1 MKKITKILISLL
13 PVIAAI
19 IFFIPFDTVW
29 EYIKVFSA
37 DKEIK
42 PATRT
47 YYQSLFEVGK
57 LLLLVISF
65 LPFIYIFF
73 FNYINQLIDRII
85 KSVTKVIQVVNSYIT
100 INVIFLFSFII
111 SIIFI
116 ISAVFVF
123 DIGQDP
129 AYFLNDLQNIE
140 KYGNIT
146 RDYDTGGTNI
156 YLIPNLPFNVI
167 SYAFVKIFGFSVIG
181 IRFIIVLFTFLFI
194 YSLYRFLEKDVFKF
208 SYILIF
214 AIPGIYSLTSEVFLE
229 ISAICFI
236 IFALTYLNKY
246 EIVKNRRFEYFSI
259 FFMVLA
265 ITTKFQLIPYLFLIF
280 GTMTVI
286 ETDIE
291 RRKFLVL
298 FLVKTYILTFLVI
311 IATMI
316 PFGFNEML
324 VYLNWYFISGAR
336 EGRSFLSFTDIK
348 LFMVNEIIFIPLFVL
363 AIYLYY
369 KYSKNSSRHFSF
381 HFLALF
387 SIVNVTYWLFF
398 FVTITWRNIVYANI
412 FLCIML
418 ATVLIQ
424 KKNYA
429 KIILLTFFILGV
441 TSNFIFLHHGV
452 IDDVQFLREHYK
464 RIEFARDNSQKDFFK
479 NVSTIVES
487 EANLYVPSLPYL
499 SRVHLNNRRII
510 LLRDFEIN
518 EQNKS
523 YLIYDKEA
531 FHEEYFEQIKDKV
544 STGDYKTIFK
554 TGDYYLFEIIN
565 N

>member
-1 MKKITKILISLL
+1 ARCPAGPARRRRCRGTPRHRVPSLCADQAQSDGR
-13 PVIAAI
+13 AAR
-19 IFFIPFDTVW
+19 
-29 EYIKVFSA
+29 A
-37 DKEIK
+37 D
-42 PATRT
+42 PARA
-47 YYQSLFEVGK
+47 
-57 LLLLVISF
+57 
-65 LPFIYIFF
+65 
-73 FNYINQLIDRII
+73 QLIDKIMKLLKHII
-85 KSVTKVIQVVNSYIT
+85 QTADNYIT
-100 INVIFLFSFII
+100 VNFIFLTSFVI
-111 SIIFI
+111 SIVFI
-116 ISAVFVF
+116 ISAVFLF

-129 AYFLNDLQNIE
+129 AYFLNDIQNIE

-167 SYAFVKIFGFSVIG
+167 SYAYVKLFGFSVIG
-181 IRFIIVLFTFLFI
+181 IRFIIVFFTFLFI
-194 YSLYRFLEKDVFKF
+194 YSLYRFLEKDAFKI

-229 ISAICFI
+229 ISAICFL
-236 IFALTYLNKY
+236 IFALIYLNKY
-246 EIVKNRRFEYFSI
+246 EIVKNKRFEYFSI

-265 ITTKFQLIPYLFLIF
+265 ITTKFQLIPYLFLVF
-280 GTMTVI
+280 GAIIVI
-286 ETDIE
+286 EPSIE

-316 PFGFNEML
+316 PFGLNDML

-336 EGRSFLSFTDIK
+336 EGRAFLSFTDIK
-348 LFMVNEIIFIPLFVL
+348 LFMANEIIFIPLFVL

-387 SIVNVTYWLFF
+387 SIINVTYWLFF
-398 FVTITWRNIVYANI
+398 FATITWRNIVYANI

-418 ATVLIQ
+418 ATVLIH

-429 KIILLTFFILGV
+429 KIILLIFFILGV
-441 TSNFIFLHHGV
+441 SSNFIFLHHGV
-452 IDDVQFLREHYK
+452 IDDIQFLREHYK
-464 RIEFARDNSQKDFFK
+464 RIEFARDDSQKDFFNK
-479 NVSTIVES
+479 VSTIVES
-487 EANLYVPSLPYL
+487 EANVYVPSLPYL
-499 SRVHLNNRRII
+499 SRVYLNNRRII
-510 LLRDFEIN
+510 LLKDFELN

-531 FHEEYFEQIKDKV
+531 FSEEYFLQIKEKV
-544 STGDYKTIFK
+544 SAGDYRTILT
-554 TGDYYLFEIIN
+554 TGDYYLFEILSN
-565 N
+565 Y